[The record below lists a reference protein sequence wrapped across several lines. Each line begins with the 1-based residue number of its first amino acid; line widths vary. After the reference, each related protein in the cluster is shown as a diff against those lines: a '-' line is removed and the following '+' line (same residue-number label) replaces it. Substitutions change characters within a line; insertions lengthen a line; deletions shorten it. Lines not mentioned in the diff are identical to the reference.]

1 MIIKFHDVSKI
12 LMSGIRKIMSK
23 LALSE
28 MVFWLQIFADKNT
41 YNTREFAIIQI
52 ILANIIAL
60 VADTTSH
67 RRNI

>member
-1 MIIKFHDVSKI
+1 
-12 LMSGIRKIMSK
+12 
-23 LALSE
+23 

-60 VADTTSH
+60 VADT
-67 RRNI
+67 NIVQEGYLIEIPK